1 MIWIEGERTGQVTK
15 TVNPLKFYRTGKG
28 DGRGGGF
35 SVRSNFKGCHVFVT
49 LAYTYAF
56 KKFFFRY
63 FFASTDIYNLRIR
76 ILMNG
81 ITLEK
86 LDPDL
91 LEACLSVVY
100 YAIS

>member
-1 MIWIEGERTGQVTK
+1 MDR
-15 TVNPLKFYRTGKG
+15 RGKDRSG
-28 DGRGGGF
+28 NKNSKSFEILSDWKGGGGF